1 MIIKKI
7 PGRLLGANC
16 YVVGSDT
23 TGKGLIIDPCADV
36 DAVLDVVD
44 EFGLS
49 ISLMVATHSHIDHI
63 SEAQPMKQKLNVD
76 LAVHEA
82 EANVERFSRD

>member
-16 YVVGSDT
+16 YVVGWDT
-23 TGKGLIIDPCADV
+23 TGQGLIIDPCADV

-49 ISLMVATHSHIDHI
+49 IASMVATHTHIDHI
-63 SEAQPMKQKLNVD
+63 SETQPLQQKLKVD

-82 EANVERFSRD
+82 EEDVERFSRD